1 MFGNRQALKNL
12 RTDYAGTKMATVTTH
27 PMRVGDVSFYDRYGF
42 AVYNP
47 ESEFAEEDCR
57 THEYK

>member
-1 MFGNRQALKNL
+1 
-12 RTDYAGTKMATVTTH
+12 MATVTTH
-27 PMRVGDVSFYDRYGF
+27 PVRVGDVSFYDRYGF

-47 ESEFAEEDCR
+47 DSDFAEEDCR